1 MHTDS
6 SCATGV
12 CVTKIGRRWLKINSA
27 LGGVWDCRRSA
38 GVEIMRG
45 TGKKTRC
52 EERERQGAENGR
64 GVADKDG
71 EISVKVNGGEQTE
84 GWEERDRGDE
94 WNPVNLN

>member
-1 MHTDS
+1 MHTRS
-6 SCATGV
+6 PRATGV
-12 CVTKIGRRWLKINSA
+12 CVTKIGRRLLKINSA
-27 LGGVWDCRRSA
+27 LGGVWDCRRSV

-71 EISVKVNGGEQTE
+71 EISVKLNRGEQME
-84 GWEERDRGDE
+84 GWDERDGGD
-94 WNPVNLN
+94 VN